1 MADPLDFDPGIDAG
15 VASVR
20 RGWTE
25 EVELHRRVWGFGG
38 MVDEK
43 LREVP
48 VEVISI
54 TEPRSGWTIVG
65 PGAWRRSRN
74 QHGGS

>member
-20 RGWTE
+20 RGWTDAE
-25 EVELHRRVWGFGG
+25 EILRRSRG
-38 MVDEK
+38 MVDEE
-43 LREVP
+43 LCQIP
-48 VEVISI
+48 VEIISI

-74 QHGGS
+74 QHGRS